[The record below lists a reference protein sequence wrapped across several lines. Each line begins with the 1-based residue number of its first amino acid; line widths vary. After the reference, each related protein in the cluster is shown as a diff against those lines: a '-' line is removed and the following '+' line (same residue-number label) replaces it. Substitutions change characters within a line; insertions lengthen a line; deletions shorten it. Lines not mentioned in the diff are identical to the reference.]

1 MLLSYTNPNILE
13 MPGAKHLDKA
23 HDSVAGESTG
33 GIGGFFSCSE
43 SVWPVPSFPDIRILS
58 QQFTSSIPQ
67 TADYSFKCKEI
78 EIILIIMF
86 KS

>member
-13 MPGAKHLDKA
+13 MSGAKHLDKA

-33 GIGGFFSCSE
+33 VIGGFFSCSE
-43 SVWPVPSFPDIRILS
+43 LVWPVPSFPDIRILS

-67 TADYSFKCKEI
+67 TADCSFKCKEI